1 MRRRSDFSSEMPGDL
16 PVDDA
21 LAPFAEEVRFA
32 VSGPPPVPSES
43 LAAVLTAGF
52 SGISPTEKG
61 DLLVTAASNVH
72 GPAPQVAG
80 LPNWKEETDMPITGF
95 FTAAL
100 AKLAGAGSA
109 AKAALA
115 GVTAVTTMAMAGG
128 AAGVLPGP
136 AQTLVASAVNAATPF
151 EFPGAGGATATA
163 GQAVG
168 NVPAQLPVPVAVPDV
183 PAASATAG
191 AKAGSTSASASASTS
206 APANATPPSVV
217 PSLPGVPGVPGLP
230 QVTVP
235 PAVSNLVNGM
245 PACVKDLIPAG
256 GATPDPTR
264 LAAQIPGC
272 ITQVLGT
279 ASLPPEVARCVSAI
293 LGTIGGVSGMSTAG
307 VPSVGSLNVSSC
319 VPMDT
324 SKCVSAMTSLLA
336 TTPGIS
342 GGGVPNI
349 GNLPGLTNLT
359 GCVPM
364 NVTACLTSLT
374 SAATTGTTGTTPKLD
389 LSACMPTGLP
399 TSGLPGTGS
408 LPGLGTVSGLSGG
421 GLPGLSGALPFFGR

>member
-235 PAVSNLVNGM
+235 AAVSNLVNGM
-245 PACVKDLIPAG
+245 PACVKNLIPASG
-256 GATPDPTR
+256 TPDPTK

-279 ASLPPEVARCVSAI
+279 ASLPPEVAKCVSSI
-293 LGTIGGVSGMSTAG
+293 LGTIGGASGMSTAS
-307 VPSVGSLNVSSC
+307 VPSIGSLNVSSC

-324 SKCVSAMTSLLA
+324 STCVSAMTSLLA
-336 TTPGIS
+336 TMPNVG

-349 GNLPGLTNLT
+349 GNLQNLSGGGLPGLTNLA

-374 SAATTGTTGTTPKLD
+374 SAATTGTTPKLD
-389 LSACMPTGLP
+389 LSACMPTGRP

-408 LPGLGTVSGLSGG
+408 LPGLSGS